1 MLIEKVWEKLEHSI
15 LQTQFL
21 SDNTKNIYLETKNIH
36 SEEKLE
42 EYIRQHP
49 EKLSDEQRKIL
60 LDRCYEY
67 SRMMLTFDVKVKSL
81 PAGFFL
87 DLCLPPDRAEE
98 TRVGLQEVYERR
110 WLKRYSGPVARALC
124 RVHGISTI
132 LAHHGSKISKF
143 IAVVF
148 GFLGI
153 KKFTG
158 WFSGS

>member
-1 MLIEKVWEKLEHSI
+1 MKMRPTSCRKEHIIPRVFLDLWEKEQI
-15 LQTQFL
+15 IPARFL
-21 SDNTKNIYLETKNIH
+21 
-36 SEEKLE
+36 
-42 EYIRQHP
+42 
-49 EKLSDEQRKIL
+49 
-60 LDRCYEY
+60 
-67 SRMMLTFDVKVKSL
+67 
-81 PAGFFL
+81 L

-98 TRVGLQEVYERR
+98 TRDGLQGVYERR
-110 WLKRYSGPVARALC
+110 WLKRYPGPVARALC
-124 RVHGISTI
+124 RVHGISII